1 MCERACPAHHFGM
14 NTIHGTGHRRLPDGS
29 LLRVDIEIGHWVGRL
44 YTPDLHVKT
53 RITGRGAEV
62 HAWADRITEAVA
74 KETN

>member
-1 MCERACPAHHFGM
+1 MYEHACPAHHFSM
-14 NTIHGTGHRRLPDGS
+14 STIHRTGHRRLPDGS